1 MSLGLLYLDE
11 MKGFYKSKVMIVLW
25 VGLPFLSF
33 LLQFI
38 QPDLEGLPVSTLV
51 AIVISSIGGTLSSVM
66 LSTSITSERNR
77 NVYDL
82 FLIRPVKRF
91 EILLSKYFGVF
102 TCLIIAVLISLG
114 LGILIDAY
122 TIETPV
128 SDLLQ
133 NNIDSLSISMAGIS
147 ISCSIGIVFGLLVKS
162 VPVAA
167 ILSVYLGNVLS
178 SVIIMPTMNIE
189 GLDPLIYSGIVGI
202 VVTLI
207 SLIISIVIFNKK
219 QI

>member
-38 QPDLEGLPVSTLV
+38 QPDLEGLPVSSLV

-82 FLIRPVKRF
+82 FLIRPVKRY
-91 EILLSKYFGVF
+91 EILLSKYLAVF
-102 TCLIIAVLISLG
+102 TCLIIAALFSLG
-114 LGILIDAY
+114 LGLLIDAF

-128 SDLLQ
+128 SDLIQ
-133 NNIDSLSISMAGIS
+133 NNLESLSISLAGIS
-147 ISCSIGIVFGLLVKS
+147 ISCSIGIFFGIRVNS
-162 VPVAA
+162 IPVAA
-167 ILSVYLGNVLS
+167 ILSVYLGNQISML
-178 SVIIMPTMNIE
+178 IILPSIMIE

-202 VVTLI
+202 SVTLI
-207 SLIISIVIFNKK
+207 TLIISIVVFNKK

>member
-25 VGLPFLSF
+25 VGMPFLSF
-33 LLQFI
+33 LMQFL
-38 QPDLEGLPVSTLV
+38 QPDLEGIPVSTFV
-51 AIVISSIGGTLSSVM
+51 AILISSIGGTLSSVM

-82 FLIRPVKRF
+82 FLIRPVKRY
-91 EILLSKYFGVF
+91 EILLSKYFAVF
-102 TCLIIAVLISLG
+102 TCLIIAALFSLG
-114 LGILIDAY
+114 LGLLIDAS
-122 TIETPV
+122 TIETPL

-133 NNIDSLSISMAGIS
+133 NNLESLTISLAGIS
-147 ISCSIGIVFGLLVKS
+147 ISCSIGIFFGIIVNS

-167 ILSVYLGNVLS
+167 ILSVYLGNQIS
-178 SVIIMPTMNIE
+178 GFIILPTILIE
-189 GLDPLIYSGIVGI
+189 GLDPIIYSSIIGIGLTVI
-202 VVTLI
+202 L
-207 SLIISIVIFNKK
+207 LAISIIIFNKK

>member
-1 MSLGLLYLDE
+1 MNLGLLYLDE

-114 LGILIDAY
+114 LGILADAY

-178 SVIIMPTMNIE
+178 TIIIMPTMNIPE
-189 GLDPLIYSGIVGI
+189 LDPMIYSAIVGI
-202 VVTLI
+202 CVTII
-207 SLIISIVIFNKK
+207 SLIVSIVIFNRK

>member
-25 VGLPFLSF
+25 VGMPFLSF
-33 LLQFI
+33 LMQFL
-38 QPDLEGLPVSTLV
+38 QPDLEGIPVSAFV
-51 AIVISSIGGTLSSVM
+51 AILISSIGGTLSSVM

-82 FLIRPVKRF
+82 FLIRPVKRY
-91 EILLSKYFGVF
+91 EILLSKYFAVF
-102 TCLIIAVLISLG
+102 TCLIIAILISLG
-114 LGILIDAY
+114 FGILIDAY

-133 NNIDSLSISMAGIS
+133 NNLESLTISLAGIS
-147 ISCSIGIVFGLLVKS
+147 ISCSIGIFFGILVKS

-167 ILSVYLGNVLS
+167 ILSVYLGNQIASL
-178 SVIIMPTMNIE
+178 IILPTIMIE
-189 GLDPLIYSGIVGI
+189 GLDPIIYSGIIGI
-202 VVTLI
+202 GVTII
-207 SLIISIVIFNKK
+207 SLTISVIIFNKK